1 MDNQT
6 QPTRFRLVLATF
18 AGLLVSGYWFYR
30 DRLRPPHRWGPVSD
44 CQRGYRGRSNAQSI
58 QITHWS
64 GGHACDLEG
73 ALPGMTIVSLTF

>member
-1 MDNQT
+1 M
-6 QPTRFRLVLATF
+6 PGPPGLGSGLCWRL
-18 AGLLVSGYWFYR
+18 LLVCWLAVTGFTEIGFA
-30 DRLRPPHRWGPVSD
+30 PPRWGPVSD